1 MRHLVKGRKLS
12 RTSSHRKATMQALSC
27 ALIKHKMIKTTVT
40 KAKEL
45 RRYVEPIITKSKNDT
60 VHNRRQAFSS
70 LQDKEAVSILFDEI
84 APEVAD
90 RPGGYT
96 RVLKLGFR
104 LGDST
109 DMALIELVDFSDY
122 EPEERAT
129 KKKRTRR
136 AGKSNKPTTSE
147 PQSEQKEDK
156 KVEADTDKEETQKTV
171 EDNTDDKISAQVSTD
186 MTAKEAIAH
195 IKDTP
200 IEELEGFVTED
211 EERVTVNDA
220 WESKKAE

>member
-27 ALIKHKMIKTTVT
+27 ALIKHKLIKTTET

-45 RRYVEPIITKSKNDT
+45 RRYVEPIITKSKKDT

-147 PQSEQKEDK
+147 AEQKEDK
-156 KVEADTDKEETQKTV
+156 KTDSETAKSEDSDAGKEKKIEETA
-171 EDNTDDKISAQVSTD
+171 AQVSTD
-186 MTAKEAIAH
+186 MSAKDAIAY

-200 IEELEGFVTED
+200 LEELEGFVSED
-211 EERVTVNDA
+211 EERVTVNEALD
-220 WESKKAE
+220 SKKAE